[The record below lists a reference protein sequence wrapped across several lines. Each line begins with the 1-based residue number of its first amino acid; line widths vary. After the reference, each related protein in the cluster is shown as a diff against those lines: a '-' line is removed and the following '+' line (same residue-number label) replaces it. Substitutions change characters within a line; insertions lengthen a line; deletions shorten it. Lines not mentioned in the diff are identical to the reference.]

1 MTSHTPSSVRGTQ
14 ITRPHERIAVLS
26 LSIKALAPNTPHDDM
41 LRTTYASMMLRGAG
55 SLTREKIQDTLGNLG
70 STIDVSAHDGIITV
84 SVHTLDTALAGTLKL
99 LRTILTQPTFSDA
112 ELTRTKE
119 YLTNLLVLAKE
130 DAKSASYRQFLG
142 KILHKA
148 DRRAE
153 YTIDT
158 CIAEVAKITAKEL
171 HAFHTSLW
179 NYEWVYTTGGS
190 PQSCTEMESLVVRIH
205 GTHTNIDA
213 SYVPPAL
220 SVIPKRIVTLSDIPH
235 KQNIEVNIGSTLP
248 MYRTDSLYPAFM
260 FGMSVLGMQ
269 GGFTGRLMS
278 TVREKEGLTYGI
290 YGRAEGVGM
299 HEQGYWRIF
308 TFFAPKDVVK
318 GITST
323 LREIQAIHEHGITD
337 NELKRFKAILN
348 TRYALIEDS
357 LFKKVQDA
365 HARAVAGVSDAMYTE
380 FRNALQAMRPSDVH
394 EAMQTY
400 LRPDTLV
407 ISGSGPIHGVKN
419 NIQAFGV

>member
-1 MTSHTPSSVRGTQ
+1 
-14 ITRPHERIAVLS
+14 
-26 LSIKALAPNTPHDDM
+26 
-41 LRTTYASMMLRGAG
+41 
-55 SLTREKIQDTLGNLG
+55 
-70 STIDVSAHDGIITV
+70 
-84 SVHTLDTALAGTLKL
+84 
-99 LRTILTQPTFSDA
+99 
-112 ELTRTKE
+112 
-119 YLTNLLVLAKE
+119 
-130 DAKSASYRQFLG
+130 
-142 KILHKA
+142 
-148 DRRAE
+148 
-153 YTIDT
+153 
-158 CIAEVAKITAKEL
+158 
-171 HAFHTSLW
+171 
-179 NYEWVYTTGGS
+179 
-190 PQSCTEMESLVVRIH
+190 
-205 GTHTNIDA
+205 
-213 SYVPPAL
+213 
-220 SVIPKRIVTLSDIPH
+220 
-235 KQNIEVNIGSTLP
+235 
-248 MYRTDSLYPAFM
+248 
-260 FGMSVLGMQ
+260 
-269 GGFTGRLMS
+269 
-278 TVREKEGLTYGI
+278 VREKEGLTYGI